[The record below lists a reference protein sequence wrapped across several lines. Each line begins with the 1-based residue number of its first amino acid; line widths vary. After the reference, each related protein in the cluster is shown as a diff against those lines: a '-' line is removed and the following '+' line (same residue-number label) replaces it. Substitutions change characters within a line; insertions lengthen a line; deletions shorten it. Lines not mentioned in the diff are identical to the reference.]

1 MLYLVTLLPIKSIR
15 CIEYFILVVSTTF
28 PFANIPNGS
37 KFKKTNAIRFI
48 KRKVITLRETENIK
62 TAQII
67 YLKSS

>member
-1 MLYLVTLLPIKSIR
+1 
-15 CIEYFILVVSTTF
+15 LVVSTTL

-67 YLKSS
+67 YLKNS